1 MKNMNTTDDI
11 NINGFFTKIVSL
23 MFICSVFASSVDVVP
38 AQARV
43 GADAAGKKANIVLDE
58 VYLES
63 SVIPSEYTSVFGTTL
78 PNAEIEVTYPDGR
91 TFITT
96 ADAAGHY
103 NFKGLP
109 LLNEGDA
116 VDITAST
123 GEVRMSEHLQL
134 NR

>member
-1 MKNMNTTDDI
+1 MNKMNTADDI

-23 MFICSVFASSVDVVP
+23 MFICSVFASSADIVP

-43 GADAAGKKANIVLDE
+43 DSNAAGEKANIVLDE

-63 SVIPSEYTSVFGTTL
+63 SVISSEYTSIFGSTL
-78 PNAEIEVTYPDGR
+78 PNAEVEVSYPDGS
-91 TFITT
+91 TFTTT
-96 ADAAGHY
+96 ADTGGHY

-123 GEVRMSEHLQL
+123 GEVKMSEHLQL
-134 NR
+134 DR